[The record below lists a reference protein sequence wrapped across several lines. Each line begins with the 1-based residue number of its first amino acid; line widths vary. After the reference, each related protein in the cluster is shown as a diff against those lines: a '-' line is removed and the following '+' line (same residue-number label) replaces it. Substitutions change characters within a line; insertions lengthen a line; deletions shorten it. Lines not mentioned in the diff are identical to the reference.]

1 MNKRSTQILSFK
13 SEDLA
18 KTRRKE
24 KWGERPREKER
35 KEKQTNKQTIDWLV
49 GWLIRRFS
57 MTDPKEEKE

>member
-35 KEKQTNKQTIDWLV
+35 KEKQTNKQLI